1 MKKKVFGIL
10 ALLMICL
17 SLAACGNKEESNSK
31 GEETIPYTST
41 QQETE
46 GDNKEPE
53 TSTPP
58 ESSTQPEETSAQPE
72 TSSEKATV
80 RLAALKGPTAMGM
93 VKLLADNEAGQ
104 TSNTYDFT
112 MATSPDEIV
121 PKLMQGEVDIAAIPS
136 NLASVLY
143 NKSAGNIRVAAVN
156 TLGVLSIVST
166 DPSVKTWS
174 DLEGKTILATG
185 KQTVP
190 ELTLRTLLKK
200 NGLDPDKDVT
210 MDWKTEP
217 TEVVGVLSK
226 TGGIAMLPQPFVTV
240 AQTKVKGLEIVLD
253 LTDEWKS
260 ASEKEM
266 VTGVVVVR
274 KEFAETNKAALDLFL
289 AEYAS
294 SIEFI
299 NKNVEEGAA
308 LVEKYD
314 IVKAPIAKKAI
325 PKCHLKFLSD
335 AEMKSAVSSYLQ
347 LLAEEDSKAVGG
359 SLPTDDFY
367 YEK

>member
-1 MKKKVFGIL
+1 MKKKVIGVL

-17 SLAACGNKEESNSK
+17 SFVACGNKEDSTSK
-31 GEETIPYTST
+31 SEVKEAVPYTST
-41 QQETE
+41 EQQKEDEKTDSET
-46 GDNKEPE
+46 
-53 TSTPP
+53 
-58 ESSTQPEETSAQPE
+58 STQPESPTQPE
-72 TSSEKATV
+72 TPAERATV
-80 RLAALKGPTAMGM
+80 RLTALKGPTAMGM

-104 TSNTYDFT
+104 TSNRYEFN
-112 MATSPDEIV
+112 MASSPDEVV

-143 NKSAGNIRVAAVN
+143 NKSEGKIQAAAVN
-156 TLGVLSIVST
+156 TLGVLSIVTT
-166 DPSVKTWS
+166 DPAVKTWS
-174 DLEGKTILATG
+174 DLKGKTILATG

-190 ELTLRTLLKK
+190 ELTIRTLLKK

-240 AQTKVKGLEIVLD
+240 AQTKVEGLEIVLD
-253 LTDEWKS
+253 LTDEWKL
-260 ASEKEM
+260 AAENEM

-274 KEFAETNKAALDLFL
+274 KEFAEANKAALDLFL
-289 AEYAS
+289 TEYAS
-294 SIEFI
+294 SINFI
-299 NKNVEEGAA
+299 IENVEEGAT

-335 AEMKSAVSSYLQ
+335 AEMKVAVSSYLQ
-347 LLAEEDSKAVGG
+347 LLADEDPKTVGG
-359 SLPTDDFY
+359 SLPADDFY
-367 YEK
+367 YAK